1 MVLETFVTYENYLSW
16 IHSLPQKVI
25 PFTEE
30 EFHKSEHF
38 CADKSIEDSERKD
51 ASFNTIKK
59 NLPVLEKKAFVT
71 KTNNVSITNDASG
84 NFEKQQLEF
93 EIKFLEGKLPAYQE
107 QLDRGEDPVV
117 VNMLK
122 SKCLKEIAEAKV
134 RQEIL
139 AYNNDY
145 LHSEKSS
152 LIDRQ
157 HDDVKQKWDSHIEN
171 WLQDNGYKRRLALD
185 YEFRAKTIPG
195 YENSL
200 ESNPKCIEPG
210 KQIKYAK
217 KLAETQTSDDKK
229 GGVLWGGAMVVI
241 GVLMFNCSGDNGF
254 IKYSGLGVGVVGSLV
269 AISVA
274 STKVD
279 DSFEADVERKKA
291 QEERARLEAY
301 EQAKLEEER
310 RITSQIA
317 IYEQSIN
324 EEVSKRINNFTL
336 IPYHTLSNVKFIESL
351 SNADKIC
358 LNILFENTRR
368 RNEQIEA
375 QKAVGSVVKGGLMIG
390 LALLGAN
397 TFGG

>member
-1 MVLETFVTYENYLSW
+1 
-16 IHSLPQKVI
+16 
-25 PFTEE
+25 
-30 EFHKSEHF
+30 
-38 CADKSIEDSERKD
+38 
-51 ASFNTIKK
+51 
-59 NLPVLEKKAFVT
+59 
-71 KTNNVSITNDASG
+71 
-84 NFEKQQLEF
+84 
-93 EIKFLEGKLPAYQE
+93 
-107 QLDRGEDPVV
+107 
-117 VNMLK
+117 
-122 SKCLKEIAEAKV
+122 
-134 RQEIL
+134 
-139 AYNNDY
+139 
-145 LHSEKSS
+145 
-152 LIDRQ
+152 
-157 HDDVKQKWDSHIEN
+157 
-171 WLQDNGYKRRLALD
+171 
-185 YEFRAKTIPG
+185 
-195 YENSL
+195 
-200 ESNPKCIEPG
+200 
-210 KQIKYAK
+210 
-217 KLAETQTSDDKK
+217 
-229 GGVLWGGAMVVI
+229 
-241 GVLMFNCSGDNGF
+241 MFNCRGDNGF